1 MVSAS
6 AAFVKSDRR
15 FSRCGRCDSVS
26 TMATPEQA
34 PRPGLDESKDVG
46 DTLAASAQARLRA
59 LDAMLGGVAHDLNNA
74 LSVVL
79 MNLDVMQQD
88 GAVMAKH
95 GRRID
100 GMLDSMT
107 GASALVRHLLN
118 FSHSRRPEPE
128 VISLSEVLPSLSEL
142 LQVAIGREV
151 DIVIEAADVGPCC
164 VLADQASF
172 EVAVIHTALQLSA
185 AMPSGGTI
193 TFDLRRGEAPADQIT
208 LSIVAEPRGHQ
219 PDAPARHRPD
229 LKLVEHFAR
238 DASGSM
244 ASAVNSAHS
253 HRVVIHLPACAETT
267 TA

>member
-6 AAFVKSDRR
+6 SVAIKHVRR
-15 FSRCGRCDSVS
+15 FSRCGLCDSVLK
-26 TMATPEQA
+26 MAIPEKA
-34 PRPGLDESKDVG
+34 SRRGLDDETDV
-46 DTLAASAQARLRA
+46 DETLAPSAQARLRA

-128 VISLSEVLPSLSEL
+128 VISIAEVLPALAEL

-151 DIVIEAADVGPCC
+151 DVVIEADDVGPCC
-164 VLADQASF
+164 VMADQASF
-172 EVAVIHTALQLSA
+172 EVAAVHTALQLSA
-185 AMPSGGTI
+185 LMPAGGTI
-193 TFDLRRGEAPADQIT
+193 TFDLGRSEAPSDQIV
-208 LSIVAEPRGHQ
+208 LSIAAEPRGQQ
-219 PDAPARHRPD
+219 PADANHRPD
-229 LKLVEHFAR
+229 LKLVDDFTR
-238 DASGSM
+238 DAGGRM
-244 ASAVNSAHS
+244 VSAANGANS

-267 TA
+267 TV

>member
-1 MVSAS
+1 MFRDFRAV
-6 AAFVKSDRR
+6 AF
-15 FSRCGRCDSVS
+15 CDSVAA
-26 TMATPEQA
+26 MAIPEKA

-46 DTLAASAQARLRA
+46 ETLAASDQARLRA

-100 GMLDSMT
+100 GMLDAMT

-128 VISLSEVLPSLSEL
+128 VISLAEVLPSLAEL
-142 LQVAIGREV
+142 LQVAIGRETDV
-151 DIVIEAADVGPCC
+151 IIEAADVGPCC
-164 VLADQASF
+164 VLVDQASF
-172 EVAVIHTALQLSA
+172 EVAVVHTALQLSA
-185 AMPSGGTI
+185 VMPAGGMI
-193 TFDLRRGEAPADQIT
+193 TFDLHKGEAPDDQIV
-208 LSIVAEPRGHQ
+208 LGIAAEPRGPQ
-219 PDAPARHRPD
+219 PNTARHNPD

-238 DASGSM
+238 DASGRM
-244 ASAVNSAHS
+244 VSAANGVNS
-253 HRVVIHLPACAETT
+253 HRVVIQFPACAETT
-267 TA
+267 TV

>member
-1 MVSAS
+1 
-6 AAFVKSDRR
+6 
-15 FSRCGRCDSVS
+15 
-26 TMATPEQA
+26 MAIPEKTP
-34 PRPGLDESKDVG
+34 RLGLDDGNDV
-46 DTLAASAQARLRA
+46 DETLAASAQARLRA

-88 GAVMAKH
+88 GVVMAKH

-128 VISLSEVLPSLSEL
+128 VVSLAEVLPSLSEL

-151 DIVIEAADVGPCC
+151 DIVIEADDVGPCC
-164 VLADQASF
+164 VVVDQASF

-185 AMPSGGTI
+185 AMPAGGTI
-193 TFDLRRGEAPADQIT
+193 TFDLARGEAPGDQIV
-208 LSIVAEPRGHQ
+208 LSIATEPRGLQ
-219 PDAPARHRPD
+219 PSDANHHPD

-238 DASGSM
+238 DASGRM
-244 ASAVNSAHS
+244 VSAANGANS
-253 HRVVIHLPACAETT
+253 HRVVIHLPASAETT
-267 TA
+267 TV